1 MIPFQNPTIWLGNI
15 RIDEPITTLTDILF
29 VTVCIYTFIKT
40 KNKSNALGVNL
51 YRYFFLIT
59 GFSTLISALI
69 GHAFL
74 YYFGL
79 KGKCISWEI
88 NILSV
93 SIASFAAIY
102 HTRNTIHK
110 KLFIF
115 LILIN
120 LLETLYAL
128 IFTGM
133 YPTFVIV
140 EIHSAFC
147 LLIMVTILESRYY
160 HQTKSKISKH
170 LLLGVT
176 IAILAVLV
184 HIFKLA
190 ISNWFNHMDL
200 SHIIMCISVYV
211 MHKGILLENNKLNL
225 A

>member
-1 MIPFQNPTIWLGNI
+1 M
-15 RIDEPITTLTDILF
+15 LF
-29 VTVCIYTFIKT
+29 VTVCIYVFIKT
-40 KNKSNALGVNL
+40 KNNSNALGVNL

-59 GFSTLISALI
+59 GISTLISALI

-79 KGKCISWEI
+79 KGKCITWEI

-93 SIASFAAIY
+93 SIASFAAVY

-110 KLFIF
+110 NLFKF

-120 LLETLYAL
+120 LLETLYVL
-128 IFTGM
+128 IFTGL

-160 HQTKSKISKH
+160 RLTKSKISKH
-170 LLLGVT
+170 LLLGVA

-184 HIFKLA
+184 HVFKIA

-211 MHKGILLENNKLNL
+211 MHKGILLENNKSN
-225 A
+225 